1 MKRLHL
7 IVSGVVQGVG
17 FRWYTQRIATSLGL
31 TGWVRN
37 LQNGDVEIVV
47 EGKSDIIEMFIS
59 ELKNGYL
66 GRNISRIK
74 RIEEEY
80 KGEFSDFRIKF

>member
-1 MKRLHL
+1 MKREHL

-80 KGEFSDFRIKF
+80 KGEFSDFRIKY

>member
-80 KGEFSDFRIKF
+80 KGEFSDFRIKY